1 MDLFYAAGGY
11 EDWLSKDYDSP
22 VATLIDIDI
31 HGESVGYCEQPLES
45 DTYLEYGATAAYYG
59 HGSGGGRHSSDSGE
73 SSHAVMSRAHF
84 AADLAAGE
92 ATSPSRVARS
102 AAAGRGST
110 DSSYLS
116 AVVKGVK
123 RQREDRDCGAGAS
136 ADSHHLASEDS
147 HSVKLTREERRR
159 ADLERDRQKFKPHS
173 IKASIFQVLEEA
185 GPRGLQVAQIVE
197 VTQERGMKD
206 WRGVLT
212 PKCTVSASCCT
223 DPVFVRVAPGT
234 FALRA
239 LLDEDVVPP
248 RRPPAAL
255 RRRKRTRTS
264 YTTYA

>member
-1 MDLFYAAGGY
+1 MWRGVLVILAPGPP
-11 EDWLSKDYDSP
+11 ERLRTWVRTTSP
-22 VATLIDIDI
+22 SI
-31 HGESVGYCEQPLES
+31 SVGYCEQPLES

-102 AAAGRGST
+102 AAAGRGSA

-147 HSVKLTREERRR
+147 HSVKLTREERENSG
-159 ADLERDRQKFKPHS
+159 ERHTSRH
-173 IKASIFQVLEEA
+173 
-185 GPRGLQVAQIVE
+185 
-197 VTQERGMKD
+197 
-206 WRGVLT
+206 
-212 PKCTVSASCCT
+212 
-223 DPVFVRVAPGT
+223 VRVWA
-234 FALRA
+234 R
-239 LLDEDVVPP
+239 
-248 RRPPAAL
+248 
-255 RRRKRTRTS
+255 
-264 YTTYA
+264 